1 LRYSFSLDGAGR
13 YRFAILD
20 EAGTP
25 LETPPRSG
33 FKGREF

>member
-1 LRYSFSLDGAGR
+1 LRYCVGLDGAGR
-13 YRFAILD
+13 YQFAILD
-20 EAGTP
+20 EAGTQ